1 MFLPSSSSFG
11 RYLKRGYTL
20 SAVRAMPGIRLKSTT
35 LRALNSIK
43 GFVMSQEGKSLSH
56 DDVINILM
64 MQAKFSP
71 NDFPDWPMFKM
82 TRREMEKAMKD
93 YNELLRTAFDSEASR
108 RSPSA
113 ASSKP
118 RSPRG

>member
-1 MFLPSSSSFG
+1 
-11 RYLKRGYTL
+11 
-20 SAVRAMPGIRLKSTT
+20 MPGIRLRSTT
-35 LRALNSIK
+35 LSALNSIK

-71 NDFPDWPMFKM
+71 NDFPDWPIFKM

-93 YNELLRTAFDSEASR
+93 YNELLTSAFDSAAR

-118 RSPRG
+118 RSPPGKT